1 MIRRSRDGDWAR
13 VKVFVQSVVDQVKGM
28 NDPSM
33 INEFLQKQVPEI
45 NLQTGTCGIVMTIG
59 SLSSVIWDMG
69 FIVLFVIVLILLGVD
84 LIK

>member
-1 MIRRSRDGDWAR
+1 LIRRSRDGDWAR